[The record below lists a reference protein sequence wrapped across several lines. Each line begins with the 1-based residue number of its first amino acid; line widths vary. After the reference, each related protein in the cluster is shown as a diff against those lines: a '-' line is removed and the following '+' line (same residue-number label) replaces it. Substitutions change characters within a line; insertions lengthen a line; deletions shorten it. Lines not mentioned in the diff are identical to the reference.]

1 MCWPFVAPQRC
12 WNSRPVGTGNCI
24 LSPSHSSSTKTRKWW
39 KVKTIKGGA
48 FTGTGTAASYTVPT
62 VRQSAYRVRSPA
74 FHRETLFLRS
84 LCSIKK
90 PAEGAETGNKRVLS
104 VSVSLSL
111 SLQQDSLLAAISN
124 SKKPARSFEN
134 YEQQFVSCII
144 SAVFAISFEEKK
156 NKRREKK
163 IRPSCVVGEAF
174 DSYVRMLFFDCFI
187 TRLRNCLCSTE
198 AEFPNLVIIFFID
211 STFNL
216 THLLIFLLLFY
227 F

>member
-1 MCWPFVAPQRC
+1 M
-12 WNSRPVGTGNCI
+12 
-24 LSPSHSSSTKTRKWW
+24 
-39 KVKTIKGGA
+39 KTIKGGA

-111 SLQQDSLLAAISN
+111 SSKILSSLLSQILKSPRAPSRITNN
-124 SKKPARSFEN
+124 SLFPVSFRPFL
-134 YEQQFVSCII
+134 QFLSRK
-144 SAVFAISFEEKK
+144 KK

-163 IRPSCVVGEAF
+163 NQAIMRGGRSIRFLRSHAF
-174 DSYVRMLFFDCFI
+174 LRLFHYTI
-187 TRLRNCLCSTE
+187 TQLPMFYRSRIPQSGYY
-198 AEFPNLVIIFFID
+198 FF
-211 STFNL
+211 
-216 THLLIFLLLFY
+216 H
-227 F
+227 

>member
-1 MCWPFVAPQRC
+1 M
-12 WNSRPVGTGNCI
+12 
-24 LSPSHSSSTKTRKWW
+24 
-39 KVKTIKGGA
+39 KTIKGGA

-111 SLQQDSLLAAISN
+111 SLSSKILSSLLSQILKSPRAPSRITNN
-124 SKKPARSFEN
+124 SLFPVSFRPFL
-134 YEQQFVSCII
+134 QFLSRK
-144 SAVFAISFEEKK
+144 KK

-163 IRPSCVVGEAF
+163 SGHHAWWAKHSILTFACFSSIVSLHDYAIA
-174 DSYVRMLFFDCFI
+174 YVLQKQNSPIWLLFFSLI
-187 TRLRNCLCSTE
+187 RL
-198 AEFPNLVIIFFID
+198 
-211 STFNL
+211 L
-216 THLLIFLLLFY
+216 T
-227 F
+227 

>member
-1 MCWPFVAPQRC
+1 M
-12 WNSRPVGTGNCI
+12 
-24 LSPSHSSSTKTRKWW
+24 
-39 KVKTIKGGA
+39 KTIKGGA

-111 SLQQDSLLAAISN
+111 SLSSKILSSLLSQILKSPRAPSRITNN
-124 SKKPARSFEN
+124 SLFPVSFRPFL
-134 YEQQFVSCII
+134 QFLSRK
-144 SAVFAISFEEKK
+144 KK

>member
-1 MCWPFVAPQRC
+1 MVESEDNKRGRIHRHGDGCE
-12 WNSRPVGTGNCI
+12 
-24 LSPSHSSSTKTRKWW
+24 LYSSDCT
-39 KVKTIKGGA
+39 TI
-48 FTGTGTAASYTVPT
+48 SI
-62 VRQSAYRVRSPA
+62 QSAIARFSPGNSVPPLA
-74 FHRETLFLRS
+74 LFDQEASRRGGDRQQKSPL
-84 LCSIKK
+84 
-90 PAEGAETGNKRVLS
+90 GF
-104 VSVSLSL
+104 SLSL
-111 SLQQDSLLAAISN
+111 SLSSKILSSLLSQILKSPRAPSRITNN
-124 SKKPARSFEN
+124 SLFPVSFRPFLQFLSRKKKIKGER
-134 YEQQFVSCII
+134 
-144 SAVFAISFEEKK
+144 
-156 NKRREKK
+156 KK

>member
-1 MCWPFVAPQRC
+1 M
-12 WNSRPVGTGNCI
+12 
-24 LSPSHSSSTKTRKWW
+24 
-39 KVKTIKGGA
+39 KTIKGGA

-111 SLQQDSLLAAISN
+111 SLSSKILSSLLSQILKSPRAPSRITNN
-124 SKKPARSFEN
+124 SLFPVSFRPFL
-134 YEQQFVSCII
+134 QFLSRK
-144 SAVFAISFEEKK
+144 KK

-163 IRPSCVVGEAF
+163 NQAIMRGGRSIRFLRSHAF
-174 DSYVRMLFFDCFI
+174 LRLFHYTI
-187 TRLRNCLCSTE
+187 TQLPMFYRSRIPQSGYY
-198 AEFPNLVIIFFID
+198 FF
-211 STFNL
+211 
-216 THLLIFLLLFY
+216 H
-227 F
+227 